1 MWPFAKKPNFQPL
14 HPLLQQFTD
23 IMKDPRCLEWFEKMA
38 NGATRNLPLDV
49 AIRIQEAITLS
60 NSITALAATSP
71 AALIRAVR
79 SGDVVLINKRM
90 QDASK
95 ALDENA
101 IDTSRPLA
109 RIIEWANDHK
119 LPELRP
125 FDAFFYKECGVPRD
139 IRRLQNL
146 RYLLVSDDHGITE
159 IPEEFALLPLL
170 QGISLSNNSIRS
182 IPPGLYRCPSLRRLD
197 LEGNN
202 ITRVED
208 GIHGLRTVT
217 AIDLSGNRLEHV
229 TPDIAKM
236 PSLRDL
242 DISGQKNEIDFM
254 RAEDTP
260 LSEAGLDALY
270 TLVERINVK
279 Y

>member
-1 MWPFAKKPNFQPL
+1 
-14 HPLLQQFTD
+14 
-23 IMKDPRCLEWFEKMA
+23 MKDPRCFEWFEKVA
-38 NGATRNLPLDV
+38 SGATRNLPLDV
-49 AIRIQEAITLS
+49 ASRVQEAITLS
-60 NSITALAATSP
+60 NSITSLAAMSP

-79 SGDVVLINKRM
+79 GGDVTAINKQM
-90 QDASK
+90 QDASE

-146 RYLLVSDDHGITE
+146 RYLLVSDDYGITE
-159 IPEEFALLPLL
+159 LPEELALLPLL

-182 IPPGLYRCPSLRRLD
+182 IPPGLYRCPSLRRFD

-202 ITRVED
+202 ITRIED
-208 GIHGLRTVT
+208 GIHALRTVT
-217 AIDLSGNRLEHV
+217 AIDLSGNKLEHV

-236 PSLRDL
+236 PSLKDL
-242 DISGQKNEIDFM
+242 DISGQRNEIDFM

-260 LSEAGLDALY
+260 LSEASLDALY
-270 TLVERINVK
+270 TLVDRINVK